1 MRILVALG
9 GNALTTEGGDGG
21 PDDQM
26 AAVARASDDLA
37 ALLAAG
43 QDLLITHGNGPQ
55 VGRILVKNEL
65 AANVLPPIP
74 LDWCGASTQGT
85 IGFIL
90 MNALEAALQRVDIE
104 RQTAAVVTR
113 TLVSAD
119 DPGFQNPTKPIGSYA
134 PREKAEKLMSFGQ
147 HWVDQGDKGWRRVVA
162 SPVPQQILEAGV
174 IRALLDAGILVIANG
189 GGGIPVIRHA
199 NGTLHGVEAVVDKD
213 LGAVVLGREVGA
225 DVLVLATD
233 VEHVVIGWGTPD
245 AKPLGRITVSELRKL
260 AAEGHFGAGSM
271 GPKVDA
277 ACTFV
282 EGGGQR
288 ALITSLSRIADAVAG
303 DTGTI
308 VEAG

>member
-26 AAVARASDDLA
+26 VAVARASADMA
-37 ALLAAG
+37 ALLQAG
-43 QDLLITHGNGPQ
+43 HELLITHGNGPQ

-90 MNALEAALQRVDIE
+90 MNALEAALSRVGLE
-104 RQTAAVVTR
+104 RRTAAVVTR
-113 TLVSAD
+113 TLVALD
-119 DPGFQNPTKPIGSYA
+119 DPGFDNPTKPIGSFA
-134 PREKAEKLMSFGQ
+134 SREKAEHLTTFGQ

-162 SPVPQQILEAGV
+162 SPVPQQILDSAV
-174 IRALLDAGILVIANG
+174 IRALLDAGFLVIGNG
-189 GGGIPVIRHA
+189 GGGIPVVR
-199 NGTLHGVEAVVDKD
+199 NGDGTLRGIEAVVDKD
-213 LGAVVLGREVGA
+213 LGAVVLGHEVGA

-233 VEHVVIGWGTPD
+233 VENVVIGWGTPD
-245 AKPLGRITVSELRKL
+245 AKPLGRVTVSELREL
-260 AAEGHFGAGSM
+260 AAAGHFGAGSM

-277 ACTFV
+277 ACKFV
-282 EGGGQR
+282 ESGGTR
-288 ALITSLSRIADAVAG
+288 SIITSLSRIQDGVAG
-303 DTGTI
+303 EVGTI
-308 VEAG
+308 IEAG

>member
-26 AAVARASDDLA
+26 VAVGKASVDMA
-37 ALLAAG
+37 ALLKAG
-43 QDLLITHGNGPQ
+43 HDLLVTHGNGPQ

-90 MNALEAALQRVDIE
+90 MNALEAALGKIGLQRS
-104 RQTAAVVTR
+104 TAAVVTR

-119 DPGFQNPTKPIGSYA
+119 DPGFQNPTKPIGSFA
-134 PREKAEKLMSFGQ
+134 PAEKAAQLTSYGQ
-147 HWVDQGDKGWRRVVA
+147 HWVDQGEKGWRRVVA
-162 SPVPQQILEAGV
+162 SPRPQRIVDAPA
-174 IRALLDAGILVIANG
+174 IKALLDAGFLVIGNG
-189 GGGIPVIRHA
+189 GGGIPVIRDA
-199 NGTLHGVEAVVDKD
+199 EGTLHGIEAVVDKD
-213 LGAVVLGREVGA
+213 LGAVVLGHEVGA

-233 VEHVVIGWGTPD
+233 VENVVIGWGTPD
-245 AKPLGRITVSELRKL
+245 AKPLEHVTVSELRRL
-260 AAEGHFGAGSM
+260 ATEGHFGAGSM

-282 EGGGQR
+282 ETGGSR
-288 ALITSLSRIADAVAG
+288 AIITSLARIADGVAG
-303 DTGTI
+303 AVGTI
-308 VEAG
+308 IEAG